1 MTTQKTAVV
10 LLNLG
15 GPDSLDAVQPYL
27 QNLFGDPEIIQ
38 LPLGFLWQPI
48 FARMV
53 SKKRAPESRENYGT
67 LGGRSPILEETQA
80 QADALKALLGDDF
93 EVVTAMR
100 YWHPFTDKAVDEA
113 LARGCTRFVALPLY
127 PHRSRATAWS
137 SVKELRRVLKQKAP
151 QAELK
156 EVCCYPVEEGLV
168 TAWVA
173 RIHETLDPLDA
184 EKRGKA
190 HLLFSAHGLPQK
202 MVDDGDPYLAHVQA
216 TVAAIM
222 AKLPAGWV
230 ASHSLSF
237 QSRATRVKWLE
248 PETGAELARLAASGV
263 RDVGVVPI
271 AFVSEHVE
279 TLFELDKLIREP
291 ALAAGITGYH
301 RVFTPRTHPAL
312 IGLLASQVHRAL
324 EGKLTPCGL
333 VPTTHRCPM
342 RGEGPA

>member
-1 MTTQKTAVV
+1 MSQQKTAVV
-10 LLNLG
+10 LMNLG
-15 GPDSLDAVQPYL
+15 GPDSLAAVQPYL

-48 FARMV
+48 FARLV
-53 SKKRAPESRENYGT
+53 SRRRAPESRENYGK

-80 QADALKALLGDDF
+80 QADALQALLGDDF

-100 YWHPFTDKAVDEA
+100 YWHPFTEKAVEEA
-113 LARGCTRFVALPLY
+113 LARGCTRFVAVPLY

-137 SVKELRRVLKQKAP
+137 SVKELRRVLKAKAP
-151 QAELK
+151 TAELK
-156 EVCCYPVEEGLV
+156 EICCYPVEEGLV

-173 RIHETLDPLDA
+173 RIHEALDPLA
-184 EKRGKA
+184 SEQRAKA

-222 AKLPAGWV
+222 AKLPEGFV
-230 ASHSLSF
+230 AAHSLAF
-237 QSRATRVKWLE
+237 QSRATPVKWLE
-248 PETGAELARLAASGV
+248 PECGAELARLAASGV
-263 RDVGVVPI
+263 KDVGVVPI

-279 TLFELDKLIREP
+279 TLFELDMLIREP
-291 ALAAGITGYH
+291 AMAAGITGYH
-301 RVFTPRTHPAL
+301 RVLTPRTHPAL
-312 IGLLASQVHRAL
+312 IALLASQVHRAL
-324 EGKLTPCGL
+324 EGTLSPCGI
-333 VPTTHRCPM
+333 VPSTHRCPM